1 LPTSSWRS
9 RELDEFARDPPA
21 HLPPLAGSAIVDSP
35 RFHLTISSDGLHAT
49 VCRLRT
55 DRVADVF
62 HEVRAHAPRAR
73 LIWVTDGSTESE
85 LRALGCR
92 EQDPPLTSYITALA
106 AAEPPPA
113 VAEVEIRRVETYAD
127 FVVAMRIANAGWQT
141 NVSGDPEARWQL
153 HRDRPGG
160 DWVALLDG
168 RPVAYAGAIAGP
180 RGLFL
185 TGGVTLPDARGRGA
199 YRALVRA
206 RWDEAVRRGTP
217 ALVVHAEE
225 ASRRVL
231 ERIGFERV
239 GNVVELVSDA

>member
-1 LPTSSWRS
+1 LPTSSWSS

-21 HLPPLAGSAIVDSP
+21 YLPPQSGATVLDDA
-35 RFHLTISSDGLHAT
+35 RFHLSVSPDGLHGT

-55 DRVADVF
+55 DRIADVF
-62 HEVRAHAPRAR
+62 HEVRAHAPHAR
-73 LIWVTDGSTESE
+73 LVWITDGNGEPE

-92 EQDPPLTSYITALA
+92 NQDPPLTSHITALA
-106 AAEPPPA
+106 TAEPPPA
-113 VAEVEIRRVETYAD
+113 VAGIEIRRVETYD
-127 FVVAMRIANAGWQT
+127 EFVIAMQVANAGWQT
-141 NVSGDPEARWQL
+141 DVSGDPDRRWQQHL
-153 HRDRPGG
+153 DRPGG
-160 DWVALLDG
+160 DWVAVLDG

-185 TGGVTLPDARGRGA
+185 TGGVTLREARGRGA

-206 RWDEAVRRGTP
+206 RWDEAVHRGTP

-231 ERIGFERV
+231 ERIGFARV
-239 GNVVELVSDA
+239 GNIVELVADA